1 MLMDCPVLVYFLLQP
16 VVPSPQFSRRS
27 SSCSDV
33 SRKQCSSFEVGCK
46 SKHNSDAR
54 IAVISLGAAD
64 RVINVLILINFRWV
78 VGG

>member
-16 VVPSPQFSRRS
+16 VVPSPQFSQRS

-33 SRKQCSSFEVGCK
+33 SRKQCSSFVVGCK

-54 IAVISLGAAD
+54 IAVISLGATD
-64 RVINVLILINFRWV
+64 NLWI
-78 VGG
+78 G